1 MNDSTSENPA
11 EVPGLNAADT
21 VPAVKKP
28 AAKRAP
34 RKKAEAVLAEEA
46 VPQAVVAMQIGTS
59 VPVLEAAAPEV
70 PVAQVQAVAM
80 DSISPEAV
88 VSAAEGEGNTRQAGG
103 GPRGESRE
111 RPQRPD
117 GAGRDKRL
125 SLIHI

>member
-59 VPVLEAAAPEV
+59 VPVLE
-70 PVAQVQAVAM
+70 
-80 DSISPEAV
+80 
-88 VSAAEGEGNTRQAGG
+88 
-103 GPRGESRE
+103 
-111 RPQRPD
+111 
-117 GAGRDKRL
+117 L